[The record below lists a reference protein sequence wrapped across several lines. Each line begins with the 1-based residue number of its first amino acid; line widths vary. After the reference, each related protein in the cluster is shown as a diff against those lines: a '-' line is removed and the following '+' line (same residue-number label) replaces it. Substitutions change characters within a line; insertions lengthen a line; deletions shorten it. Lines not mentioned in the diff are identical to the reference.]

1 MHMLYNSD
9 NFAVVRFELEPA
21 GEGAQAAAQ
30 ALATQSLG
38 RGGYE
43 IVDKTVRR
51 EIYIQGAL
59 AERFQR
65 GVQALVETGE
75 ATEEKF
81 DAYIADFADAAQ
93 QPVVLH

>member
-21 GEGAQAAAQ
+21 VAGAQVGPEPVASQ
-30 ALATQSLG
+30 PIG

-51 EIYIQGAL
+51 EIYIEGAL
-59 AERFQR
+59 AERFQQ

-81 DAYIADFADAAQ
+81 DAYIAGFADAAQ

>member
-1 MHMLYNSD
+1 MQMLYNSE
-9 NFAVVRFELEPA
+9 NFAVVRFELEPPDQTA
-21 GEGAQAAAQ
+21 GVSAVPATAAVP
-30 ALATQSLG
+30 

-51 EIYIQGAL
+51 EIFLDGAL

-65 GVQALVETGE
+65 GVQELVETGE

-81 DAYIADFADAAQ
+81 DAYIAGFAHLAQ
-93 QPVVLH
+93 HPVVLH

>member
-1 MHMLYNSD
+1 MHMLYNSE
-9 NFAVVRFELEPA
+9 NFAVVRFEFEPPAHPA
-21 GEGAQAAAQ
+21 GDVSASSSAVHAP
-30 ALATQSLG
+30 

-51 EIYIQGAL
+51 EIFLDGAL

-65 GVQALVETGE
+65 GVQELVETGD

-81 DAYIADFADAAQ
+81 DAYIAGFAHLAQ
-93 QPVVLH
+93 HPVVLH